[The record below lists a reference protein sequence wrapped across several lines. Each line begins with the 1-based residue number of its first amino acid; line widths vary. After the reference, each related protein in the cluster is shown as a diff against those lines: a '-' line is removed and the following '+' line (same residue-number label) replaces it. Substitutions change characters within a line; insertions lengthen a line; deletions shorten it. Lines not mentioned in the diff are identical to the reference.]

1 MYYIFNKSQCI
12 ANNIL
17 TPSSSNFKTNSV
29 NLVSESGGIVG
40 RRCVMVGDVEV
51 VHWVTADHVVAVGRV
66 NTKGHKVVI

>member
-1 MYYIFNKSQCI
+1 M
-12 ANNIL
+12 
-17 TPSSSNFKTNSV
+17 